1 MQMKSSRIR
10 DLIYVA
16 LSAAF
21 IAVCSWIAIP
31 GAVPFT
37 MQSFGIL
44 TVSGLFGGKRGFLAV
59 LVYILLGAVGIP
71 VFSAG
76 RGGIGVLLGETGG
89 YLMGFPVGAFVCGII
104 CKKTKSTAGMFLA
117 MLICMVICYIT
128 GCLWGTVVYTDSKT
142 AGVFLILSRYVI
154 PFVIPDLAKL
164 VLAIFAVKAMEKRRI
179 FSNR

>member
-1 MQMKSSRIR
+1 MQMKNSRIR
-10 DLIYVA
+10 DLIYAA

-31 GAVPFT
+31 GAIPFT
-37 MQSFGIL
+37 MQSFGVL

-89 YLMGFPVGAFVCGII
+89 YLMGFLVGAFVCGII
-104 CKKTKSTAGMFLA
+104 CRKTKSTAGMFLA
-117 MLICMVICYIT
+117 MLVCMVICYIT
-128 GCLWGTVVYTDSKT
+128 GCLWGTVVYTDGKT
-142 AGVFLILSRYVI
+142 AGIFLILSRYVI

-164 VLAIFAVKAMEKRRI
+164 VLAVFAVRALQKRKV
-179 FSNR
+179 FY